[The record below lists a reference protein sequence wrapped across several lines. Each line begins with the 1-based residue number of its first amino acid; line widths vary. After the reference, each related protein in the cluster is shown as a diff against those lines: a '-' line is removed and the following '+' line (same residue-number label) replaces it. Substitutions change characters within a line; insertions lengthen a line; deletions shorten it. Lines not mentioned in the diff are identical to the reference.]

1 MKGIAR
7 HHEDWM
13 EIYPRI
19 KKSIAHILSV
29 TISGYIYII
38 VLADND
44 EQMHTECLI
53 IMIIVPFMQIQTI
66 RRRATVTK
74 QNILTL
80 EGLTKL
86 EEELNSLKNK
96 RTEVADRI
104 KQALAFGDISENA
117 EYDEAKKEQAFVEGR
132 IIQIENILRTAKVI
146 DEEDIH
152 TDIVSVG
159 SKVLLKDV
167 EFGDEVEYTIVG
179 SAEADPMNLKISNE
193 SPVGKAL
200 VGKSAG
206 DSVEIIVPDG
216 IIKYEILQINK

>member
-1 MKGIAR
+1 M
-7 HHEDWM
+7 
-13 EIYPRI
+13 
-19 KKSIAHILSV
+19 S
-29 TISGYIYII
+29 
-38 VLADND
+38 
-44 EQMHTECLI
+44 
-53 IMIIVPFMQIQTI
+53 
-66 RRRATVTK
+66 K

-96 RTEVADRI
+96 RTDVAERI

-132 IIQIENILRTAKVI
+132 IIQIENILRTARVI
-146 DEEDIH
+146 DEEDIQ
-152 TDIVSVG
+152 TDVVSVG
-159 SKVLLKDV
+159 SKVLLKDI

-200 VGKSAG
+200 VGKSPG
-206 DSVEIIVPDG
+206 DAVEIAVPDG

>member
-1 MKGIAR
+1 V
-7 HHEDWM
+7 
-13 EIYPRI
+13 
-19 KKSIAHILSV
+19 S
-29 TISGYIYII
+29 
-38 VLADND
+38 
-44 EQMHTECLI
+44 
-53 IMIIVPFMQIQTI
+53 
-66 RRRATVTK
+66 K

-80 EGLTKL
+80 EGLAKL

-96 RTEVADRI
+96 RTDVAERI

-146 DEEDIH
+146 DEDDIQ
-152 TDIVSVG
+152 TDMVSVG
-159 SKVLLKDV
+159 SKVLLKDI

-200 VGKSAG
+200 VSKSAG
-206 DSVEIIVPDG
+206 EIVEIAVPDG
-216 IIKYEILQINK
+216 IIKYEILQIKK

>member
-1 MKGIAR
+1 M
-7 HHEDWM
+7 
-13 EIYPRI
+13 
-19 KKSIAHILSV
+19 S
-29 TISGYIYII
+29 
-38 VLADND
+38 
-44 EQMHTECLI
+44 
-53 IMIIVPFMQIQTI
+53 
-66 RRRATVTK
+66 K

-132 IIQIENILRTAKVI
+132 IISIENILKTAKVI
-146 DEEDIH
+146 DEDDIQ
-152 TDIVSVG
+152 TSFVSVG
-159 SKVLLKDV
+159 SKVLLKDI
-167 EFGDEVEYTIVG
+167 EYGDEVEYTIVG

-200 VGKSAG
+200 VNRVVG
-206 DSVEIIVPDG
+206 DNVEIAVPDG
-216 IIKYEILQINK
+216 IIRYEILQINK

>member
-1 MKGIAR
+1 M
-7 HHEDWM
+7 
-13 EIYPRI
+13 
-19 KKSIAHILSV
+19 S
-29 TISGYIYII
+29 
-38 VLADND
+38 
-44 EQMHTECLI
+44 
-53 IMIIVPFMQIQTI
+53 
-66 RRRATVTK
+66 K

-80 EGLTKL
+80 EGLAKL
-86 EEELNSLKNK
+86 EEELNTLKNK
-96 RTEVADRI
+96 RTDVAERI

-146 DEEDIH
+146 DDEDIQ
-152 TDIVSVG
+152 TDMVSVG
-159 SKVLLKDV
+159 SKVLLKDI

-206 DSVEIIVPDG
+206 DTVEISVPDG

>member
-1 MKGIAR
+1 V
-7 HHEDWM
+7 
-13 EIYPRI
+13 
-19 KKSIAHILSV
+19 S
-29 TISGYIYII
+29 
-38 VLADND
+38 
-44 EQMHTECLI
+44 
-53 IMIIVPFMQIQTI
+53 
-66 RRRATVTK
+66 K

-96 RTEVADRI
+96 RTDVAERI

-132 IIQIENILRTAKVI
+132 IIQIENILRTARVI
-146 DEEDIH
+146 DEDDIH
-152 TDIVSVG
+152 TDMVSVG
-159 SKVLLKDV
+159 SKVLLKDI

-200 VGKSAG
+200 VGKVPG
-206 DSVEIIVPDG
+206 DSVEIAVPDG
-216 IIKYEILQINK
+216 MIKYQILQINK